1 MNRVSVSGIGAV
13 TPLGLSFADTFESLL
28 AANSGVATVANDRI
42 ATLVPG
48 ALAAAVSPSFDGK
61 VGRLEASL
69 DRATQLAL
77 AAARAA
83 LADAGLDDWSRVDA
97 TTLDRS
103 RVGVY
108 VGTGLGGAHSLDP
121 LYLRLHARV
130 LGVEKGD
137 PASMHPLT
145 VPRIMPNA
153 AASWLS
159 IEQGLRGPTS
169 TFTVA
174 CSSSAVALG
183 EAVRAIRHGY
193 VDAVVVIGT
202 EAFLTPGAYTAWN
215 ALRVMARPDA
225 TDVSTSCKPFDRNRS
240 GFVLGEGAAALV
252 LEREDIARSR
262 GARSRGIVA
271 GYGTSS
277 DASHITLPSRDGQV
291 AAMRQA
297 MNECRLSPSD
307 IQYVNAHGTATVAG
321 DVTETE
327 SIKEAFGAHAF
338 DLAMSATKSMHG
350 HLIGAGG
357 ALEFAI
363 ALEAMRTGSLP
374 PTANLVD
381 PDPRCDLDYVP
392 RQARHGA
399 PLSAVMSNSFAF
411 GGTNVSLVA
420 HRAEW

>member
-13 TPLGLSFADTFESLL
+13 TPLGLSFGDTFESLL
-28 AANSGVATVANDRI
+28 SARSGVAPIANDRI

-48 ALAAAVSPSFDGK
+48 ALAAAVSPTFDAR
-61 VGRLEASL
+61 VGRLEAGL

-77 AAARAA
+77 AAAREA
-83 LADAGLDDWSRVDA
+83 LADAGLGDWSKVDSV
-97 TTLDRS
+97 LDRA

-121 LYLRLHARV
+121 LYQRLFARIH
-130 LGVEKGD
+130 GVEKGD
-137 PASMHPLT
+137 AGSMHPLT

-202 EAFLTPGAYTAWN
+202 EAFLTPGAFAAWN
-215 ALRVMARPDA
+215 ALRVMARPDPA
-225 TDVSTSCKPFDRNRS
+225 DVASSCKPFDKNRS

-271 GYGTSS
+271 GYGISS

-291 AAMRQA
+291 AAVRQA

-307 IQYVNAHGTATVAG
+307 IQYVNAHGTATAAG
-321 DVTETE
+321 DATETE
-327 SIKEAFGAHAF
+327 SIKEAFGSHAAN
-338 DLAMSATKSMHG
+338 LAVSSTKSMHG

-381 PDPRCDLDYVP
+381 QDPQCDLDYVP

-411 GGTNVSLVA
+411 GGTNVSLIA